1 MIEENKGG
9 PSSRAH
15 WAVPTGLAA
24 VLASVLNSI
33 SANYPFIQ
41 DNRDTIALFIP
52 PISILIGYFFSLAS
66 AKFFSLSSEEMRALS
81 RLSKNEKMIAKE
93 LTKKNLSEKRK
104 EELQIEIDNISRERT
119 SLLKRNGGAEVLT
132 SK

>member
-1 MIEENKGG
+1 MIEESKGG
-9 PSSRAH
+9 PSGRVQ

-24 VLASVLNSI
+24 VLTAVLNST
-33 SANYPFIQ
+33 ANDYLFIQ

-52 PISILIGYFFSLAS
+52 PISILIGYFFSLFS
-66 AKFFSLSSEEMRALS
+66 AKFFSLSYEEMRALS
-81 RLSKNEKMIAKE
+81 RLSKNEKMITKE

-119 SLLKRNGGAEVLT
+119 SLLKCNGGVEVFA